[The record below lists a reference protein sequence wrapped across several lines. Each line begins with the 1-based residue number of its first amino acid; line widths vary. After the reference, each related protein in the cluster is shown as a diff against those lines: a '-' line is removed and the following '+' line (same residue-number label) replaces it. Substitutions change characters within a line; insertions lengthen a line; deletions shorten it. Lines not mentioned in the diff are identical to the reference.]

1 MPQGRSK
8 LAMVLTGCQVAAS
21 ITCTPLDRPQATRSW
36 LRRAHDGAHHLP
48 GLQVDDRHLAGDLGF
63 VVVILA
69 VLLLRRAALG
79 AGLGGLGG
87 PAALSTRTGF
97 AAFRGADSAIVT
109 KQNASKAVREA
120 EYARGAVVHAIAMGW
135 PDALHSTPW
144 RIPA

>member
-1 MPQGRSK
+1 MTRTTFSKSTITSTRRLDALKRRTGRS
-8 LAMVLTGCQVAAS
+8 GS
-21 ITCTPLDRPQATRSW
+21 IPC
-36 LRRAHDGAHHLP
+36 
-48 GLQVDDRHLAGDLGF
+48 LQVDDRDLAGDLGF

-120 EYARGAVVHAIAMGW
+120 EYA
-135 PDALHSTPW
+135 
-144 RIPA
+144 